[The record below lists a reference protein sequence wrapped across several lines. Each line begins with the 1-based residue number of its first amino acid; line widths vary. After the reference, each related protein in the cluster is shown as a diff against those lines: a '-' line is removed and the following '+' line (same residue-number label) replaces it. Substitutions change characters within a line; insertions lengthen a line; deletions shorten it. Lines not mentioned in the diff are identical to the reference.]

1 MSRRPEQRLWDR
13 LRNAANGRIHTE
25 RIENIVGVGR
35 PDVDTLVAGSFVPIE
50 LKYVEAWPARSTTRV
65 LGAAGLTQVQKNWH
79 LNWRRWGGTSLI
91 VVGVADEVFTFSG
104 ATADH
109 VNNYDTLQFRNAAMI
124 TGIPALIDVL
134 EGLSQRKKAT

>member
-1 MSRRPEQRLWDR
+1 MRKPEQRLWDR
-13 LRNAANGRIHTE
+13 LRKAAANRIHTE

-50 LKYVEAWPARSTTRV
+50 LKQVDKWPARWTTKV
-65 LGAAGLTQVQKNWH
+65 LGDKGLSQVQKNWH
-79 LNWRRWGGTSLI
+79 LIWRRWGGTSLI

-109 VNNYDTLQFRNAAMI
+109 VNEYNTSEFRSAAMVV
-124 TGIPALIDVL
+124 GVEPLIELL
-134 EGLSQRKKAT
+134 EGLSKRGRQ